1 LKIAL
6 TWDTDA
12 IVLGAI
18 VSSIILSFILLVIV
32 FAMRYKAQNERVLD
46 LEKLLKEKEK
56 RNQLLG
62 ENIEKLK
69 ARDAAMQKRLEE
81 CAGVEKRFAR
91 EKEEIERRLVEAHT
105 TIDTLNEKIKELER
119 LKSELEFAYAS
130 AKDDLQMA
138 IEEVEKAQKR
148 SEFWVEQLSELRTKY
163 DALRMRV
170 KRLER

>member
-56 RNQLLG
+56 RNQLLS
-62 ENIEKLK
+62 ENMEKLK
-69 ARDAAMQKRLEE
+69 ERDLSMRKRLEE

-91 EKEEIERRLVEAHT
+91 EKEEIERRLTEAHT

-148 SEFWVEQLSELRTKY
+148 NEFWVEQLSELRTKY